1 MLKVFVKLY
10 NYQLLVIQHTIM
22 IVNKDVFL
30 VHMDVFNVQVLI
42 NVLNALK
49 IMYQVK
55 INVFQ
60 TVVMDSQ
67 FKVKKNVMMVTKMV
81 MMDVLVFVKL
91 NKVGVVL
98 VIILQFA
105 KKIILLDKFVEME
118 Q

>member
-1 MLKVFVKLY
+1 
-10 NYQLLVIQHTIM
+10 
-22 IVNKDVFL
+22 
-30 VHMDVFNVQVLI
+30 
-42 NVLNALK
+42 
-49 IMYQVK
+49 MYQVK

-67 FKVKKNVMMVTKMV
+67 FKVKKNVMMETKMV